1 MSDHVLTI
9 ISSTGCISVNLYIF
23 EQFRQYQYNTAFFH
37 LPPKH
42 NSNLAASAMITDTAR
57 IHFPPYLLISAQ
69 DHRGWGKSDAASAS
83 YTSARDV
90 ILEMGDVEAAYAY
103 ILRDA
108 SCLYTI

>member
-1 MSDHVLTI
+1 
-9 ISSTGCISVNLYIF
+9 
-23 EQFRQYQYNTAFFH
+23 
-37 LPPKH
+37 
-42 NSNLAASAMITDTAR
+42 MITDTAR

-103 ILRDA
+103 IPRDA
-108 SCLYTI
+108 SCSTLYDAILSSHEVCLIPPLTTFHITHASTLQDVCTV